1 MAGSIIAYTAA
12 GVLGLGLLGWRFRQE
27 PKTYG
32 TASWLEP
39 WPALKRGLFKR
50 KGILVGDWTGLLPVY
65 YEDTHAISFG
75 PSGSGKGTATIL
87 PNLLNT
93 RFAFINDPG
102 GENAAVAIR
111 EWRRAGYEVCVI
123 NPFGMFMDKPWALP
137 RQGFNPLDIL
147 DPASETFASEA
158 LLIAE
163 LLIVRSGKEDGSSLY
178 FKNAGTSFLQALL
191 MHVITSL
198 PEGERLVR
206 AGGWETFKPAL
217 LLGRDLYGATLGII
231 GLGRIGQAVARRA
244 VGFSMRVLYH
254 RGDANAAHQLGA
266 ESASLDDLLR
276 QSDFISLHVPLTPET
291 KNLIGARELALM
303 KSTAI
308 LVNTARGGVVDPV
321 ALYEALRDG
330 VINAAALD
338 VTEPEPIPMD
348 DPLLTLDNC
357 LIVPHIGSASVA
369 TRERMV
375 HIAVDNLLA
384 GLRGERLPHC
394 VNPEV
399 YKEQE

>member
-1 MAGSIIAYTAA
+1 MSKPRVYVTRQLPGTGLDGLRDICDLHVWPGELPPPRETLLQEVAEAEGLIPLLNDRIDASVMDAAPKLRIISNYAVGYDNIDVAAATARGIPVGNTP
-12 GVLGLGLLGWRFRQE
+12 GVLTE
-27 PKTYG
+27 T
-32 TASWLEP
+32 TAEL
-39 WPALKRGLFKR
+39 
-50 KGILVGDWTGLLPVY
+50 
-65 YEDTHAISFG
+65 
-75 PSGSGKGTATIL
+75 
-87 PNLLNT
+87 
-93 RFAFINDPG
+93 AF
-102 GENAAVAIR
+102 
-111 EWRRAGYEVCVI
+111 
-123 NPFGMFMDKPWALP
+123 
-137 RQGFNPLDIL
+137 
-147 DPASETFASEA
+147 A
-158 LLIAE
+158 LLLAAA
-163 LLIVRSGKEDGSSLY
+163 RR
-178 FKNAGTSFLQALL
+178 
-191 MHVITSL
+191 L

-266 ESASLDDLLR
+266 ESASLDDVLR
-276 QSDFISLHVPLTPET
+276 QSDFISLHVPLMPET
-291 KNLIGARELALM
+291 KYLIGARELALM
-303 KSTAI
+303 KPTAI

-399 YKEQE
+399 YEGER